1 MPTVIP
7 QTTLPNGMKISC
19 LRKDEVQLMY
29 QEVQMY
35 LKHGIKLGEG
45 DTVFDV
51 GANIGLFTLLVAQ
64 HCNQNV
70 NIYAFEPI
78 PAIFQVLNSNVQ
90 RLALKSI
97 KVFPWGLSQ
106 ESKNMTFAYYPKITL
121 GSTAYPITS
130 QEELDKLKKMT
141 LANFKN
147 FPPAISWLR
156 WLPKSLFSLIIDR
169 KFATAFQ
176 AEQVICQLKTVSQM
190 MSEQNIQQID
200 LLKIDV
206 EKSEMDV
213 LLGIEN
219 QDWPKIKQVFIEV
232 HDLDHRIQKITALLQ
247 EQGFSEI
254 KVEQEPILQGSDIFS
269 LYAWRSP
276 EK

>member
-1 MPTVIP
+1 MP

-29 QEVQMY
+29 QEVKSY

-51 GANIGLFTLLVAQ
+51 GANIGLFTMLVTQ

-70 NIYAFEPI
+70 HVYAFEPI
-78 PAIFQVLNSNVQ
+78 PAIFKVLNSNVE
-90 RLALKSI
+90 RLALKSV

-106 ESKNMTFAYYPKITL
+106 ESKTMSFAYYPKITL
-121 GSTAYPITS
+121 GSTAYPISS

-147 FPPAISWLR
+147 FPASISWLR

-176 AEQVICQLKTVSQM
+176 AEQVMCQLKTVSQM
-190 MSEQNIQQID
+190 IREHNIQQID

-219 QDWPKIKQVFIEV
+219 QDWPKIKQLFIEV
-232 HDLDHRIQKITALLQ
+232 HDLEHRIQKITALLQ

-254 KVEQEPILQGSDIFS
+254 KVEQEPILLGSDIFS

-276 EK
+276 EN